1 MTYRVQYPRKRFVR
15 FLLRMLGRIVVRLL
29 ARVEIHG
36 LERFPRSGPLIVVG
50 NHTGA
55 MEVVLLTI
63 YSPRLVEYLGSVDIP
78 HEGYIAA
85 FVYSYDFIPVFR
97 GKASRDALESGLDV
111 LRQDGVL
118 GLFPEGGIW
127 EPAIRRAQ
135 AGVAWLSYRGEA
147 PILPIGF
154 GSTRGVLSDMLRL
167 RRPKLTMYV
176 GEPMP
181 AVELVPGT
189 PRKTVFQHASDRI
202 VDAIWALVPKDEQPE
217 PIPIEDERFSFEV
230 IALDRSRR
238 EQPIPADLEIEYGA
252 ALSKI
257 VHRTTLFNNLLQNL
271 RLPVEPLKRL
281 DEHPDVEEM
290 IAATSAILAY
300 LEQDNPY
307 YFTYRYG
314 PKEGRA
320 MGAGVREFHELLHW
334 ARAEGY
340 QIQAKAKRTY
350 RHAETGETHTFTKPQ
365 ETEKW

>member
-1 MTYRVQYPRKRFVR
+1 MTYRVEYPRKRFIR
-15 FLLRMLGRIVVRLL
+15 NFLRIIGRIFVPLL

-36 LERFPRSGPLIVVG
+36 LDRFPRKGPLIVVG

-63 YSPRLVEYLGSVDIP
+63 YSPCLIEYLGSVDIP

-85 FVYSYDFIPVFR
+85 FVYTYDFIPVFR
-97 GKASRDALESGLDV
+97 GKASREALETGLDV

-135 AGVAWLSYRGEA
+135 SGVAWLSYRGGA

-154 GSTRGVLSDMLRL
+154 GSTRGALVDMLRF

-176 GEPMP
+176 GDPIP
-181 AVELVPGT
+181 PVEKVPGT
-189 PRKTVFQHASDRI
+189 PLKSMLQQASDRI
-202 VDAIWALVPKDEQPE
+202 VDAIWALVPKDEQPD
-217 PIPIEDERFSFEV
+217 PIPIENESFTFEV
-230 IALDRSRR
+230 QAFDFSGK
-238 EQPIPADLEIEYGA
+238 QQVIPTSYQIEHEA
-252 ALSKI
+252 ALSKFI
-257 VHRTTLFNNLLQNL
+257 HRTTLFNNLLQNL
-271 RLPVEPLKRL
+271 RLPVQPLKEL
-281 DEHPDVEEM
+281 DTNPEVEQLLT
-290 IAATSAILAY
+290 ATGAILAY

-320 MGAGVREFHELLHW
+320 MGEGVRELHELLHW
-334 ARAEGY
+334 ARAEGLS
-340 QIQAKAKRTY
+340 IHATPVRRF
-350 RHAETGETHTFTKPQ
+350 RHAETDEIHTFTTPQ

>member
-1 MTYRVQYPRKRFVR
+1 MTFRVRYPRKRIVR
-15 FLLRMLGRIVVRLL
+15 TLLRILGRVFVRLL
-29 ARVEIHG
+29 ARVELHG
-36 LERFPRSGPLIVVG
+36 LDRFPREGPLIVVG

-63 YSPRLVEYLGSVDIP
+63 YSPRSIEYLGSVDIP

-85 FVYSYDFIPVFR
+85 FVYSYGFIPVFR
-97 GKASRDALESGLDV
+97 GQASRSSLEAALDI

-154 GSTRGVLSDMLRL
+154 GSTRGALADILHL
-167 RRPKLTMYV
+167 RRPRLTMHV
-176 GEPMP
+176 GDAMP

-189 PRKTVFQHASDRI
+189 PRKITLQKASDRI
-202 VDAIWALVPKDEQPE
+202 VDAIWTLVPEDEQPKTA
-217 PIPIEDERFSFEV
+217 PIKDETFAFQVEV
-230 IALDRSRR
+230 FDTGGG
-238 EQPIPADLEIEYGA
+238 EQEIPAELQLDHGE
-252 ALSKI
+252 ALSRFL
-257 VHRTTLFNNLLQNL
+257 HRTTLFNNLLENL
-271 RLPVEPLKRL
+271 HLPVLPLKEL
-281 DEHPDVEEM
+281 DAHPTKSEM
-290 IAATSAILAY
+290 LAATGAILTY
-300 LEQDNPY
+300 LERENPY

-320 MGAGVREFHELLHW
+320 MGEGVREFHDLLQW
-334 ARAEGY
+334 ASSNDLKIRATPVR
-340 QIQAKAKRTY
+340 QF
-350 RHAETGETHTFTKPQ
+350 RHAETGEIHTYTKPQ

>member
-15 FLLRMLGRIVVRLL
+15 ILLRVLGRIVVRLL

-36 LERFPRSGPLIVVG
+36 LERFPRQGPLIVVG

-63 YSPRLVEYLGSVDIP
+63 YSPRLIEYLGSVDIP

-85 FVYSYDFIPVFR
+85 FVYSYAFIPVFR
-97 GKASRDALESGLDV
+97 GKASREALETGLDV

-135 AGVAWLSYRGEA
+135 TGVAWLSYRGEA
-147 PILPIGF
+147 PILPVGF
-154 GSTRGVLSDMLRL
+154 GSTRGALVDMLRF

-181 AVELVPGT
+181 PVELVPGT

-202 VDAIWALVPKDEQPE
+202 VDAIWALVPKDEQPDAV
-217 PIPIEDERFSFEV
+217 PIEDEHFAFEAHV
-230 IALDRSRR
+230 FDRAGDK
-238 EQPIPADLEIEYGA
+238 QTIPSDLQLEHGA
-252 ALSKI
+252 SLSKI
-257 VHRTTLFNNLLQNL
+257 IHRTTLFNNLLQNL
-271 RLPVEPLKRL
+271 HLPVQPLKEL
-281 DEHPDVEEM
+281 DEHPEIEELL
-290 IAATSAILAY
+290 AATGAILAY

-314 PKEGRA
+314 PREGRA
-320 MGAGVREFHELLHW
+320 MGAGLREFHELLHW

-340 QIQAKAKRTY
+340 DLRAEAIRQF
-350 RHAETGETHTFTKPQ
+350 RHAGTGETHTYTTPQ

>member
-1 MTYRVQYPRKRFVR
+1 MTYRIPYPRKRFIR
-15 FLLRMLGRIVVRLL
+15 TLLRMLGRFLVPLL

-36 LERFPRSGPLIVVG
+36 LNKFPREGPLIVVG

-63 YSPRLVEYLGSVDIP
+63 YSPLLIEYLGSIDIP

-85 FVYSYDFIPVFR
+85 FVYSYDFIPIFR
-97 GKASRDALESGLDV
+97 GKASREALESGLDV
-111 LRQDGVL
+111 LRQGGVL

-135 AGVAWLSYRGEA
+135 SGVAWLSYRGEA

-154 GSTRGVLSDMLRL
+154 GSTRGALVDMLRL

-176 GEPMP
+176 GEPIPPVSMI
-181 AVELVPGT
+181 PGT
-189 PRKTVFQHASDRI
+189 PRKTVLHQASDRI

-217 PIPIEDERFSFEV
+217 PIPIEDETFTFEV
-230 IALDRSRR
+230 KALNSAG
-238 EQPIPADLEIEYGA
+238 EPQPIPTSYQIEHGA
-252 ALSKI
+252 ALSKFI
-257 VHRTTLFNNLLQNL
+257 HRTTLFNNLLQNL
-271 RLPVEPLKRL
+271 NLPVQPLKEL
-281 DEHPDVEEM
+281 DTSPDVEQLLT
-290 IAATSAILAY
+290 ATGAILSY

-320 MGAGVREFHELLHW
+320 MGEGVREFHELLHW
-334 ARAEGY
+334 ARAEGFS
-340 QIQAKAKRTY
+340 IQATPVRQFHRT
-350 RHAETGETHTFTKPQ
+350 ETGEIQSYTTPQ

>member
-1 MTYRVQYPRKRFVR
+1 MAYRVKYPRKRFMRTALR
-15 FLLRMLGRIVVRLL
+15 FLGRIFVRML

-36 LERFPRSGPLIVVG
+36 LDRFPRDSPLIVVG

-63 YSPRLVEYLGSVDIP
+63 YSPRLIEYLGSVDIP

-97 GKASRDALESGLDV
+97 GKSSRESLEAGLDV
-111 LRQDGVL
+111 LRQGGVL

-127 EPAIRRAQ
+127 EPAIRHAQ
-135 AGVAWLSYRGEA
+135 AGVAWLSYRGQA

-154 GSTRGVLSDMLRL
+154 GSTRGALVEMLRF

-181 AVELVPGT
+181 PVELVPGV
-189 PRKTVFQHASDRI
+189 PRKSVFQQASDRI
-202 VDAIWALVPKDEQPE
+202 MDAIWALVPKDEQPE
-217 PIPIEDERFSFEV
+217 PVPIEVETFAFEV
-230 IALDRSRR
+230 LVFDTTGEKQTTPSN
-238 EQPIPADLEIEYGA
+238 LHLKHGA
-252 ALSKI
+252 ALSKFI
-257 VHRTTLFNNLLQNL
+257 HRTTLFNNLLQNL
-271 RLPVEPLKRL
+271 HLPVQPLKLL
-281 DEHPDVEEM
+281 DTHPDIEELLT
-290 IAATSAILAY
+290 ATSAILTY
-300 LEQDNPY
+300 LEKENPY

-320 MGAGVREFHELLHW
+320 MGDGVREFHELLHW
-334 ARAEGY
+334 SRAQGLKVH
-340 QIQAKAKRTY
+340 AKPIRRF
-350 RHAETGETHTFTKPQ
+350 RHAETGDIHTFTTPQ

>member
-1 MTYRVQYPRKRFVR
+1 MAYRIRYPRKRIIRV
-15 FLLRMLGRIVVRLL
+15 LLCTLGRILVLIF

-36 LERFPRSGPLIVVG
+36 LDRFPREGPLIVVG

-63 YSPRLVEYLGSVDIP
+63 YTPRLIEYLGSVDIP

-85 FVYSYDFIPVFR
+85 FIYSYDFIPVFR
-97 GKASRDALESGLDV
+97 GNASRESLESGLDV
-111 LRQDGVL
+111 LRQGGVL

-154 GSTRGVLSDMLRL
+154 GSTRGALVDMLRF

-176 GEPMP
+176 GKPMP
-181 AVELVPGT
+181 PVELIPGT
-189 PRKTVFQHASDRI
+189 PRKKVFQQASDRI
-202 VDAIWALVPKDEQPE
+202 VDAVWALVPQNEQPD
-217 PIPIEDERFSFEV
+217 PVPIEDETFIFEV
-230 IALDRSRR
+230 QAVDVSGEAQAIPFDL
-238 EQPIPADLEIEYGA
+238 QPQHGD

-257 VHRTTLFNNLLQNL
+257 IHRTTLFNNLLQNL
-271 RLPVEPLKRL
+271 GLPVRPLKELETQPAMEDLLR
-281 DEHPDVEEM
+281 
-290 IAATSAILAY
+290 ATDAILTY
-300 LEQDNPY
+300 LENDNPY

-314 PKEGRA
+314 PREGSA
-320 MGAGVREFHELLHW
+320 MGDGVREFNALLRW
-334 ARAEGY
+334 ANQQGFSIHATPVR
-340 QIQAKAKRTY
+340 RF
-350 RHAETGETHTFTKPQ
+350 RHAETGEMHTYTIPQ

>member
-1 MTYRVQYPRKRFVR
+1 MRYRVQYPRKRFVR
-15 FLLRMLGRIVVRLL
+15 GLLRVLGRIFVRLL

-36 LERFPRSGPLIVVG
+36 LDRFPKEGPLIVVG

-63 YSPRLVEYLGSVDIP
+63 YSPRLIEYLGSIDIP

-85 FVYSYDFIPVFR
+85 IIYSYDFIPVFR
-97 GKASRDALESGLDV
+97 GKASRESLESGLDV
-111 LRQDGVL
+111 LQQDGVL

-154 GSTRGVLSDMLRL
+154 GSTRGALVDMLRF

-176 GEPMP
+176 GEPLP
-181 AVELVPGT
+181 AVTLAPGT
-189 PRKTVFQHASDRI
+189 ARKTVFQQASDRI
-202 VDAIWALVPKDEQPE
+202 VDAIWALVPKDEQPD
-217 PIPIEDERFSFEV
+217 PVPIEDESFEFEIRV
-230 IALDRSRR
+230 LDDSGKP
-238 EQPIPADLEIEYGA
+238 QSIPTDLQIKHGP
-252 ALSKI
+252 ALSKFI
-257 VHRTTLFNNLLQNL
+257 HRTTLFNNLLQNL
-271 RLPVEPLKRL
+271 SLPVQPLKEL
-281 DEHPDVEEM
+281 EEQPEVEELLE
-290 IAATSAILAY
+290 ATRAILAY

-320 MGAGVREFHELLHW
+320 MGEGVRELHELLHW
-334 ARAEGY
+334 ARSHGLSIHAAPVRRFRHRESG
-340 QIQAKAKRTY
+340 QIHTY
-350 RHAETGETHTFTKPQ
+350 TSPQ
-365 ETEKW
+365 ETDKW

>member
-1 MTYRVQYPRKRFVR
+1 MAYRVQYPRKRFIR
-15 FLLRMLGRIVVRLL
+15 NLLRGLGRILVRLL

-36 LERFPRSGPLIVVG
+36 LDRFPRDGPLIVVG

-63 YSPRLVEYLGSVDIP
+63 YTPRLIEYLGSVDIP

-97 GKASRDALESGLDV
+97 GKASREALEAGLDV

-154 GSTRGVLSDMLRL
+154 GSTRGALVDMLRL
-167 RRPKLTMYV
+167 QRPKLTMYV
-176 GEPMP
+176 GEPIP
-181 AVELVPGT
+181 PVELVPGT

-202 VDAIWALVPKDEQPE
+202 VDAIWALVPKDEQPD
-217 PIPIEDERFSFEV
+217 PVPIEDESFSFEV
-230 IALDRSRR
+230 GAFDRSG
-238 EQPIPADLEIEYGA
+238 EQEPIPSDLQLKHGA

-257 VHRTTLFNNLLQNL
+257 IHRTTLFNNLLQNL
-271 RLPVEPLKRL
+271 GLPVEPLKQL
-281 DEHPDVEEM
+281 DRAPEIEELL
-290 IAATSAILAY
+290 AATSAILAY

-314 PKEGRA
+314 PKEGRE

-334 ARAEGY
+334 ARAQGY
-340 QIQAKAKRTY
+340 RLKATARRRF
-350 RHAETGETHTFTKPQ
+350 RHAETGETHTYTTPQ

>member
-1 MTYRVQYPRKRFVR
+1 MDYRVQYPRKRFVR
-15 FLLRMLGRIVVRLL
+15 LLLRVLGRILVRLL

-36 LERFPRSGPLIVVG
+36 RDRFPQKGPLIVVG

-63 YSPRLVEYLGSVDIP
+63 YAPRLIEYLGSIDIP

-97 GKASRDALESGLDV
+97 GKASRESLEAGLDV
-111 LRQDGVL
+111 LRQGGVL

-135 AGVAWLSYRGEA
+135 SGVAWLSYRGEA

-154 GSTRGVLSDMLRL
+154 SSTRGALADMLRF
-167 RRPKLTMYV
+167 RRPKLSMYV

-181 AVELVPGT
+181 PVKLIPDT
-189 PRKTVFQHASDRI
+189 PRKTVFQQASDRI
-202 VDAIWALVPKDEQPE
+202 VDAIWALVPKDEQPD
-217 PIPIEDERFSFEV
+217 PVPIEDERFVFEV
-230 IALDRSRR
+230 RVFDRSGK
-238 EQPIPADLEIEYGA
+238 QQAIPSDLQLEHGS

-257 VHRTTLFNNLLQNL
+257 IHRITLFNNLLQNL
-271 RLPVEPLKRL
+271 RLPVQPLKELER
-281 DEHPDVEEM
+281 HPEVEEL
-290 IAATSAILAY
+290 ITATGSILAY

-314 PKEGRA
+314 PAEGRA

-340 QIQAKAKRTY
+340 TVQATPVRQF
-350 RHAETGETHTFTKPQ
+350 RHAETGETHTYTTPQ

>member
-1 MTYRVQYPRKRFVR
+1 MSYRVHYPRKRFIRTV
-15 FLLRMLGRIVVRLL
+15 LRLLGRIVVRLL

-36 LERFPRSGPLIVVG
+36 LDRFPREGPLIVVG

-63 YSPRLVEYLGSVDIP
+63 YSPRLIEYLGSIDIP

-97 GKASRDALESGLDV
+97 GKASREALETGLDI

-154 GSTRGVLSDMLRL
+154 GSTRGALVDMLRF

-189 PRKTVFQHASDRI
+189 PRKTVLQQASDRI
-202 VDAIWALVPKDEQPE
+202 VDAIWALVPKDEQPD
-217 PIPIEDERFSFEV
+217 PIPIEAETFTFEV
-230 IALDRSRR
+230 QALNSSG
-238 EQPIPADLEIEYGA
+238 EIQEIPSSYQIEHGP
-252 ALSKI
+252 ALSKFI
-257 VHRTTLFNNLLQNL
+257 HRTTLFNNLLQNL
-271 RLPVEPLKRL
+271 RLPVQSLKEL
-281 DEHPDVEEM
+281 DTSPDVEQLLT
-290 IAATSAILAY
+290 ATGAILAY

-314 PKEGRA
+314 PKEGGA
-320 MGAGVREFHELLHW
+320 MGNGVREFHELLHW
-334 ARAEGY
+334 ARAEGLT
-340 QIQAKAKRTY
+340 IRATPVRHF
-350 RHAETGETHTFTKPQ
+350 RHAETGETHTYTTPQ